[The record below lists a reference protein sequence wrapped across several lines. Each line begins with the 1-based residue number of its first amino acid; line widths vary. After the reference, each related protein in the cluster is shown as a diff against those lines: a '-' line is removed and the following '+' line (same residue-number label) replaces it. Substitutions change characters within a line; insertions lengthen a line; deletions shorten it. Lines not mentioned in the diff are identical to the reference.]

1 MEKIK
6 AVYGNEQ
13 HPELVKNWLKEQGAK
28 EVTVKGDNSNLVYC
42 VDNNGI
48 VRYLIAC
55 EYDFLFDMVTLEKPK
70 LKVIK
75 GDKIRG
81 QEVIDYLKSLGGN
94 NEFRFTG
101 TAYCYYYIDEGNTI
115 CCATTESDFLKDYKL
130 EIIELPLPKEKP
142 ELKVVSGNE
151 QYSDDVIATLKALG
165 GINRYN
171 LRCTDKYQYYFVN
184 TSGEIDGLPKDS
196 PFFNTCKLC
205 ILEID
210 KPKLKPFDKV
220 LVRDSDDEKWRP
232 KFFSHYDKESYF
244 PYTTLDHEHY
254 QQCIPYEEN
263 EYKLQ

>member
-1 MEKIK
+1 MEKVK
-6 AVYGNEQ
+6 AVYGNEE
-13 HPELVKNWLKEQGAK
+13 HPELVRNWLREQGAK
-28 EVTVKGDNSNLVYC
+28 ESNHIG
-42 VDNNGI
+42 NAHN
-48 VRYLIAC
+48 LIYYVNKEGC
-55 EYDFLFDMVTLEKPK
+55 PKTLSGNDYDFLFDIVTLEKPK

-75 GDKIRG
+75 GDKKRG
-81 QEVIDYLKSLGGN
+81 QEVINYLESLGGN

-115 CCATTESDFLKDYKL
+115 CCATTESDFLKDYEL
-130 EIIELPLPKEKP
+130 EIMELPLPKEKP

-151 QYSDDVIATLKALG
+151 QYGDDVIATLKALG

-184 TSGEIDGLPKDS
+184 SSGEIDELPKDS

-210 KPKLKPFDKV
+210 KPELKPFDKV
-220 LVRDSDDEKWRP
+220 LVRDSDNEKWRP

-254 QQCIPYEEN
+254 QQCIPYEGN